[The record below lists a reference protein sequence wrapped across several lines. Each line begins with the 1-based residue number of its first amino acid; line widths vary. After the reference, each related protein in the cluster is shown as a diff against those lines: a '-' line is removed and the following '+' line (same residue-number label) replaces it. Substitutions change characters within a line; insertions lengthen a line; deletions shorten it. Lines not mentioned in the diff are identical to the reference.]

1 MSGFVTHLIVAL
13 LAGAFGTL
21 LGLSLR
27 RSPSEPEP
35 TRERGE
41 QRRTPPAAG
50 VVPDG
55 ERCSNQHRDRWLCEL
70 NRCEQAVR
78 RAVCAVDT
86 VSSLP
91 VRRGLRQVVYRMDA
105 ELPTVRTLVELGREF
120 DSAAPEA
127 KPVVDGSASAEQGSS
142 ARRDTSRRLHRQ
154 LREASAVFTSFADR
168 LTAVVAEFSA
178 EADPDHAQTRI
189 AGLRE
194 RFPLLPSMSEI
205 LAARQERTRPRSA
218 ETGSLVETR

>member
-1 MSGFVTHLIVAL
+1 MTHLIVAL
-13 LAGAFGTL
+13 LAGALGTL
-21 LGLSLR
+21 LGLSFR
-27 RSPSEPEP
+27 RSSGES
-35 TRERGE
+35 TRGWCEE
-41 QRRTPPAAG
+41 RRTSPAAG
-50 VVPDG
+50 TVPNG
-55 ERCSNQHRDRWLCEL
+55 EQPSNQHRNRDRWLCEL

-78 RAVCAVDT
+78 RAVRAADT

-127 KPVVDGSASAEQGSS
+127 NPGGDGAVPPEQESS
-142 ARRDTSRRLHRQ
+142 SRRATSRRLHRQ
-154 LREASAVFTSFADR
+154 VREASAVFTSFADR
-168 LTAVVAEFSA
+168 LTEVVAELGA

-189 AGLRE
+189 AGLRA

-205 LAARQERTRPRSA
+205 LAGREERTRPRSTPEA
-218 ETGSLVETR
+218 EALVETR

>member
-21 LGLSLR
+21 LGLSFR
-27 RSPSEPEP
+27 RSSSEPA
-35 TRERGE
+35 RGRRE
-41 QRRTPPAAG
+41 QRRTSPAAE
-50 VVPDG
+50 VVPEG
-55 ERCSNQHRDRWLCEL
+55 EQCSNQHRDRWLCEL

-78 RAVCAVDT
+78 RAVRAADT

-127 KPVVDGSASAEQGSS
+127 EPAAGGEVSAEQGSS
-142 ARRDTSRRLHRQ
+142 TRRATSRRLHRQ

-168 LTAVVAEFSA
+168 LTEVVAELSA
-178 EADPDHAQTRI
+178 ETDPDHAQTRI

-218 ETGSLVETR
+218 EAGSLVETR